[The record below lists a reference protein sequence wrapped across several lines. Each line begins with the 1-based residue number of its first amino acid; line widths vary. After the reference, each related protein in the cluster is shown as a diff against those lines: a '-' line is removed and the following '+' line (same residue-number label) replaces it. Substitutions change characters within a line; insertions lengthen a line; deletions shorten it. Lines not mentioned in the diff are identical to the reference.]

1 MNLRRFWK
9 RKREAGEIVPEAAA
23 FERAI
28 IDYALQ
34 PENEDRFAR
43 LLEGILSHYTRW
55 EWGRNTVLRRHFNE
69 WQRAGFNLLPN
80 HYYVPVPDIASLGAT
95 IERESALLGIEILE
109 SAQLELLRDVCEPF
123 RCEYAAL
130 PEEPTA
136 EPHQFHFNNGT
147 FEHADAELLY
157 SLVRHRKPRRMIEVG
172 SGYSTLLAA
181 AACERNRV
189 EDGIECELEAVEP
202 FPFPILEERLP
213 GLTRLLKKPL
223 EELDPRHFEKLEAG
237 DILFLDSTH
246 VLKTGSDVQILYL
259 EVLPRLRPGVL
270 VHVHDIFL
278 PSEYPR
284 DWLLKEHV
292 FWNEQYVLQAF
303 LSFNRSFRVVF
314 AGQLMHQRHPKALAE
329 VFPGYD
335 PQANHPGSFWFERT
349 E

>member
-9 RKREAGEIVPEAAA
+9 RKRGDAKGVAESDG

-28 IDYALQ
+28 VHYALQ
-34 PENEDRFAR
+34 PENADRFAR
-43 LLEGILSHYTRW
+43 LLEVILPHYTRW
-55 EWGRNTVLRRHFNE
+55 EWGRDSILRRHFNK
-69 WQRAGFNLLPN
+69 WQEAGFNLLPN
-80 HYYVPVPDIASLGAT
+80 HYYVPVPDIASLDAAMK
-95 IERESALLGIEILE
+95 RESLLLGVEVHE
-109 SAQLELLRDVCEPF
+109 STQLGLLRDACEPF
-123 RCEYAAL
+123 RQEYAAL
-130 PEEPTA
+130 PEGPTP

-147 FEHADAELLY
+147 FEHGDAELLY

-181 AACERNRV
+181 AACERNRL

-202 FPFPILEERLP
+202 FPFAVLEGGIP

-223 EELDPRHFEKLEAG
+223 EELDPRHFEKLDAG

-278 PSEYPR
+278 PFEYPR
-284 DWLLKEHV
+284 DWLMKEHV
-292 FWNEQYVLQAF
+292 FWNEQYILQAF

-314 AGQLMHQRHPKALAE
+314 SGQLMHQRHPQALAE

-335 PQANHPGSFWFERT
+335 AEANNPGSFWFERI